1 MLLIFLL
8 TSSYYGPSNWNQGA
22 PSNLLFPAGNANGQ
36 TEFRVANIFSSHMVL
51 QREPNIPSVWGYATP
66 GSRVTIDITRANE
79 TEQVTENV
87 LVGSDE
93 VWRVNLG
100 SWPAGGGYSLH
111 VINIEKWISLTG
123 PSGLTISFTG
133 SMKPVSIESD
143 RFMVCCL
150 QTMEECDKVL
160 YGRGWQ
166 GVTITGTEHLYSDIL
181 SL

>member
-1 MLLIFLL
+1 MLFCRLPARRLAWAASNL
-8 TSSYYGPSNWNQGA
+8 VYKKTEYPLYGP
-22 PSNLLFPAGNANGQ
+22 FPNG
-36 TEFRVANIFSSHMVL
+36 
-51 QREPNIPSVWGYATP
+51 
-66 GSRVTIDITRANE
+66 
-79 TEQVTENV
+79 
-87 LVGSDE
+87 
-93 VWRVNLG
+93 
-100 SWPAGGGYSLH
+100 
-111 VINIEKWISLTG
+111 ISLTG

-133 SMKPVSIESD
+133 SMKPVSIDSD